1 MRHCVTSGST
11 SGLIWETRNS
21 PADYQ
26 LDSLSPEVYNALL
39 AGHIQVRLHCQQ
51 QQQLQQQ
58 QQRRRRQQSRNER

>member
-1 MRHCVTSGST
+1 LLAAAGSK

-39 AGHIQVRLHCQQ
+39 AQHIQVCVNIG
-51 QQQLQQQ
+51 
-58 QQRRRRQQSRNER
+58 SG